1 MAPPYETSATP
12 CVLLYGWVQLTV
24 VVNGWSVGEG
34 DAGAV
39 GSADGNGVAAGEKD
53 GFEAGELDAAG
64 ALVQPAS
71 NVAATSAN
79 APASLM
85 RF

>member
-1 MAPPYETSATP
+1 
-12 CVLLYGWVQLTV
+12 VLLYGWVQLIV

-39 GSADGNGVAAGEKD
+39 GSGDGIGLVAGDWD
-53 GFEAGELDAAG
+53 GFGDGELDATG
-64 ALVQPAS
+64 AFVHPAS
-71 NVAATSAN
+71 TVAATSAN